1 MVLELGVWGFEVEIP
16 HRGPDSNIGLVKF
29 PYVSLHPA
37 SEQSSQPSPYSPTPH
52 TQTQPERPLKVK
64 LHLFTENS
72 TNEILR
78 VTNWDNR
85 TNPPLPGSCLNLSDD
100 WLGEYKINA
109 APITVHPGPGG
120 RMHSAPD
127 GCMSDSHTH
136 GTFYYFL
143 LMELFCISD
152 PRDRGPGKRQIKCSK
167 KSRWA

>member
-1 MVLELGVWGFEVEIP
+1 MVLELGVWGFEAETP
-16 HRGPDSNIGLVKF
+16 HRGPDSNIGLVKS
-29 PYVSLHPA
+29 PHVSLYLR
-37 SEQSSQPSPYSPTPH
+37 QNSPPNLLPTPTPH
-52 TQTQPERPLKVK
+52 TQTQPERSLNAK
-64 LHLFTENS
+64 LHFFTENS
-72 TNEILR
+72 TDEILR

-85 TNPPLPGSCLNLSDD
+85 TSPPLPGSCLDFSDD

-109 APITVHPGPGG
+109 TPVTVHPCPGG

-143 LMELFCISD
+143 LIELFCISD

-167 KSRWA
+167 KSRWV